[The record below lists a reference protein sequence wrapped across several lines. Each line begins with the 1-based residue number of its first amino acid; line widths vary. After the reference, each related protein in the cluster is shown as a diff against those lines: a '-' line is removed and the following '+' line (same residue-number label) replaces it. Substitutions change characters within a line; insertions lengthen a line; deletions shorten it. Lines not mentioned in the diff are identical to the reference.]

1 MFYFMTKKENL
12 IKQNP
17 SKQMSEITLKIF
29 KEWQNLDQ
37 NEKNFF
43 IK

>member
-1 MFYFMTKKENL
+1 MTKKENL

-17 SKQMSEITLKIF
+17 SKQMSEITLIIF

-37 NEKNFF
+37 NEKSFF